1 MHATKL
7 TSMERG
13 FRFSDRNRERE
24 KIREKRSSSDQ
35 REREKRKGEDF
46 FFLCVLCCV
55 GLCVENGMK
64 ERKRRGSGSL

>member
-13 FRFSDRNRERE
+13 FLFSDRNTERE

-35 REREKRKGEDF
+35 RERERREKVKT
-46 FFLCVLCCV
+46 LCVCVCCV

-64 ERKRRGSGSL
+64 ER

>member
-24 KIREKRSSSDQ
+24 KMREKMRAPIRE

-46 FFLCVLCCV
+46 FFVRVVLVCVLRM
-55 GLCVENGMK
+55 E
-64 ERKRRGSGSL
+64 